1 MSQILLHVIHTNQIK
16 YGKISHHHHCS
27 IVRFHRSHCHGSLR
41 GEQVEPVPKQG
52 EVVHD
57 HDVVVE
63 EDASLNVRD
72 QVLKEETSGGAEL
85 EAVHH
90 LLQTRWVVH
99 FH

>member
-16 YGKISHHHHCS
+16 YDKISHHHHCS
-27 IVRFHRSHCHGSLR
+27 IVSFHRSHCHGSLQ
-41 GEQVEPVPKQG
+41 GEQVELVPKQG

-63 EDASLNVRD
+63 EDASLNVGD
-72 QVLKEETSGGAEL
+72 QVLEEETSGGAEL

-90 LLQTRWVVH
+90 RLQTRWVVH